1 MADQGHYP
9 RAALLESLVR
19 FVTEDLAAR

>member
-1 MADQGHYP
+1 MDHAHYP

-19 FVTEDLAAR
+19 FVVSDLETK